1 MDGSSKIDHDP
12 TFDVVEIVKIKY
24 KNIEF
29 NVSAGDIM
37 KEFRSSDAIVIP
49 SSPELDLQSG
59 VIENLVDD
67 EYGDGPFKA
76 LAAKKKQMSIPDH
89 VPMCTAVD
97 AIYQGKDFVFVN
109 IQPPYDEDDQTFEGV
124 RESAFNCFK
133 EANFNEAQSIV
144 VPALGNGM
152 WHVPI
157 NESVSAIAEAAKS
170 FIDEMTKEG
179 NEPALRKISI
189 VLYKPKTEDGPL
201 IKDSV
206 IKLFSQ

>member
-1 MDGSSKIDHDP
+1 MDGSPQIDHDP
-12 TFDVVEIVKIKY
+12 AFDAVEIVKINY

-29 NVSAGDIM
+29 SVSAGDIM
-37 KEFRSSDAIVIP
+37 REFKSSDAIVIP

-76 LAAKKKQMSIPDH
+76 LDAKKKQMNIPSH

-97 AIYQGKDFVFVN
+97 AIYQGKDFIFVN
-109 IQPPYDEDDQTFEGV
+109 IQPPGDEYDQTSEGV
-124 RESAFNCFK
+124 RKSALNCFK
-133 EANFNEAQSIV
+133 EANFNEAQSLVI
-144 VPALGNGM
+144 PALGNGM
-152 WHVPI
+152 WHVPL
-157 NESVSAIAEAAKS
+157 NESVKAIAEAAKS

-179 NEPALRKISI
+179 NEPALRKINI
-189 VLYKPKTEDGPL
+189 VLFKPKIEDSAL

-206 IKLFSQ
+206 TKLLA